1 MSYLEK
7 LNYLHLPEHIMHLYN
22 VLFVSMLFFFLQCS
36 LISPFIPIFRTYHL
50 QGLAKHDLSFEVV
63 LDLSRK
69 NELFLPLQ
77 VLCTYSVYNI
87 TTIESESISCSAM
100 SYSLQPHGLQ
110 PTRLLCPLNSPVKIL
125 EWVAIPFS
133 RIFSTQ

>member
-22 VLFVSMLFFFLQCS
+22 VLFVSMLFFFLQCP
-36 LISPFIPIFRTYHL
+36 LISPFIPIFRTFHI

-63 LDLSRK
+63 SDLSRK

-77 VLCTYSVYNI
+77 VLCTYSAYSI
-87 TTIESESISCSAM
+87 TYIESESISCSAM
-100 SYSLQPHGLQ
+100 SYSLQPHGL
-110 PTRLLCPLNSPVKIL
+110 
-125 EWVAIPFS
+125 
-133 RIFSTQ
+133 